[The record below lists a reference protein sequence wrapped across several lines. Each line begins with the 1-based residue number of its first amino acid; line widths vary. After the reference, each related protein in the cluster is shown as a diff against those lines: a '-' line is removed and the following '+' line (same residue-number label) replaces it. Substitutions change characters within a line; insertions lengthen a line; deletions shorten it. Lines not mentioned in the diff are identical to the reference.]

1 MEEHINMTNV
11 LVVKANN
18 RPDGISTKMYD
29 AYMETVK
36 ESDNLKVEVYD
47 IFEED
52 MPYIGQELFSA
63 FGKMQNEEPLDE
75 DEQRLMTAKQKAMDA
90 FEKADVL
97 VFAFPLWNLTIP
109 ARLQT
114 FIDYVYAAGFT
125 FKYNADGSMAQ
136 LMTDKKVVL
145 LNARGGVYSVPEAQG
160 MDMSTNYMKNV
171 FGGIFGMD
179 ITDEVIIEGHN
190 AMPQDA
196 ARIIEEGLES
206 VRESAREL
214 NSQFA

>member
-1 MEEHINMTNV
+1 MTNV

-18 RPDGISTKMYD
+18 RPDGVSTKMYE
-29 AYMETVK
+29 AYMETLK
-36 ESDNLKVEVYD
+36 QSDNLNVEVYD
-47 IFEED
+47 TFEED

-63 FGKMQNEEPLDE
+63 FGKLQNEEALNE
-75 DEQRLMTAKQKAMDA
+75 EEQRLMNAKQKAMDA

-160 MDMSTNYMKNV
+160 MDMSMNYMKNV
-171 FGGIFGMD
+171 FGGVFGME
-179 ITDEVIIEGHN
+179 ITDEIIIEGHN

>member
-1 MEEHINMTNV
+1 MTNV

-29 AYMETVK
+29 AYMETIK
-36 ESDNLKVEVYD
+36 ESDNMNVEVYD
-47 IFEED
+47 TFTED

-63 FGKMQNEEPLDE
+63 FGKLQNEEALNE
-75 DEQRLMTAKQKAMDA
+75 DEQRLMDAKQKAMDT

-136 LMTDKKVVL
+136 LMADKKVVL
-145 LNARGGVYSVPEAQG
+145 LNARGGVYSVPEASG
-160 MDMSTNYMKNV
+160 MDMSMIYMKNV
-171 FGGIFGMD
+171 FGVIYGMEIINEIIF
-179 ITDEVIIEGHN
+179 EGHTEKHQN
-190 AMPQDA
+190 VSS
-196 ARIIEEGLES
+196 I
-206 VRESAREL
+206 
-214 NSQFA
+214 

>member
-1 MEEHINMTNV
+1 MTNV
-11 LVVKANN
+11 LVIKANN

-36 ESDNLKVEVYD
+36 KSENLNVEVYD
-47 IFEED
+47 VFKED

-63 FGKMQNEEPLDE
+63 FGKIQNEESLDE
-75 DEQRLMTAKQKAMDA
+75 DEQRLMNAKQKAMDA

-136 LMTDKKVVL
+136 LMTDKKVIL
-145 LNARGGVYSVPEAQG
+145 LNARGGVYSAPEAAG
-160 MDMSTNYMKNV
+160 MDMSMNYMKTV
-171 FGGIFGMD
+171 FGGVFGME
-179 ITDEVIIEGHN
+179 ISDEVIIEGHN

-196 ARIIEEGLES
+196 ARIVEEGLES

>member
-1 MEEHINMTNV
+1 MTNV

-29 AYMETVK
+29 AYMETIK
-36 ESDNLKVEVYD
+36 ESDNLNVEVYD
-47 IFEED
+47 TFVED

-63 FGKMQNEEPLDE
+63 FGKIQNDEVLDE
-75 DEQRLMTAKQKAMDA
+75 DEQHLMDAKQKAMDA

-160 MDMSTNYMKNV
+160 MEMSTNYMKNV
-171 FGGIFGMD
+171 FGGVFGMD
-179 ITDEVIIEGHN
+179 IMDEIIIEGHN

-196 ARIIEEGLES
+196 ARIIEEGLEN

-214 NSQFA
+214 NTQFA

>member
-1 MEEHINMTNV
+1 MTNV

-47 IFEED
+47 IFEEN

-63 FGKMQNEEPLDE
+63 FGKIQNEEPLDE
-75 DEQRLMTAKQKAMDA
+75 NEQRLMTAKQKAMDA

>member
-1 MEEHINMTNV
+1 MTNV
-11 LVVKANN
+11 LVIKANN

-29 AYMETVK
+29 AYMETIK
-36 ESDNLKVEVYD
+36 NSDKMNIEVYD
-47 IFEED
+47 TFTED

-63 FGKMQNEEPLDE
+63 FGKIQNEEELKE
-75 DEQRLMTAKQKAMDA
+75 DEQRLMDAKQKAMHA

-136 LMTDKKVVL
+136 LMADKKVVL
-145 LNARGGVYSVPEAQG
+145 LNARGGVYSVPEASA
-160 MDMSTNYMKNV
+160 MDMSMNYMKNV
-171 FGGIFGMD
+171 FGGIFGMN
-179 ITDEVIIEGHN
+179 IIDEIVIEGHN